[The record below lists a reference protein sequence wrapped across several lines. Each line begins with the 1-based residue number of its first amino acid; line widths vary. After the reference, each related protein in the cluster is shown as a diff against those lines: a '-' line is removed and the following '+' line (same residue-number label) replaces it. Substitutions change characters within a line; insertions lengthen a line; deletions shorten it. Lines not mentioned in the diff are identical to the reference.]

1 MPDYLTTKEV
11 AELLRIKERKVYDLA
26 SSGVLPC
33 SKAIGKLLFP
43 RDKIDAWIA
52 RNAGPAMLSA
62 RPNVFLGSHDP
73 LLEWALRE
81 SRCAIATLFDSSA
94 DGLARF
100 GNAEGIAAGI
110 HLPGMAEAEWNVD
123 AVATSFENGPVVL
136 VEWAWRN
143 RGIALRENAGTVAS
157 LADLK
162 GLRVVPRQENAGAQR
177 LLEHRLA
184 HEGLSLDDLQLT
196 APALSESDL
205 AQAVAS
211 GAADAGFALQCVAV
225 SHKLAFVPVARER
238 FDILVDRRAYFEPPF
253 QALLTFCRSQRFA
266 DKANE
271 LQGYD
276 ISGFGT
282 VRFNGA

>member
-43 RDKIDAWIA
+43 RDKIEAWIA
-52 RNAGPAMLSA
+52 RNASAGSAAA

-73 LLEWALRE
+73 LLDWALRE
-81 SRCAIATLFDSSA
+81 SRCGMATLFDSSA
-94 DGLARF
+94 DGLFRF
-100 GNAEGIAAGI
+100 ENAEGIATGT
-110 HLPGMAEAEWNVD
+110 HLPDRTEDGWNVD
-123 AVATSFENGPVVL
+123 TVAASFADRPVVL
-136 VEWAWRN
+136 VEWAWRT
-143 RGIALRENAGTVAS
+143 RGIALREDTGAVRS

-177 LLEHRLA
+177 FLEHRLSL
-184 HEGLSLDDLQLT
+184 EGLSPGDLQLT

-211 GAADAGFALQCVAV
+211 GSADAGFALQCVAA

-253 QALLTFCRSQRFA
+253 QALMSFCRSKRFA
-266 DKANE
+266 DKAAE

-282 VRFNGA
+282 VHFNGA